1 MPVDPNKINPKA
13 MYSVQEVALI
23 LEKKEQTIRLYINNG
38 RLKAI
43 KGDDKR
49 WRIKGSE
56 LIRFL
61 NGSKDTSR

>member
-1 MPVDPNKINPKA
+1 MPVDPNQINPKL
-13 MYSVQEVALI
+13 MYSVQESALI
-23 LEKKEQTIRLYINNG
+23 IEKKEQTVRSYINSG

-43 KGDDKR
+43 KGDDNR

-61 NGSKDTSR
+61 NGSNSTS

>member
-1 MPVDPNKINPKA
+1 MPVDPDKINPKA
-13 MYSVQEVALI
+13 MYSVQEVAFI
-23 LEKKEQTIRLYINNG
+23 LGKKEQTVRLYINNEK
-38 RLKAI
+38 LKGI

-61 NGSKDTSR
+61 NGSKGTS